1 MTSRVERVGRVVPGG
16 VPGPPRGA
24 GGIRDSGAR
33 SVMCSVPEKE
43 EE

>member
-1 MTSRVERVGRVVPGG
+1 MTSRVERVGSVVPGG

-24 GGIRDSGAR
+24 EGVRDSAAH